1 MVDQISQLPTGAL
14 EFTTLS
20 AKVKALT
27 GFLIDGAILPET
39 LKQHGT
45 LLLAFTAGAAA
56 ASATLPYFNRYR
68 NDRAKVNLAVF
79 HITRII
85 ENTSEYQ
92 DRLRHP
98 HELVRVMDAEVQR
111 LLQIHLNKQEAQGA
125 MSALK
130 RKLWVELDEERA
142 LLAKRR
148 KSETAERKDSVVTG
162 APEMQETYAELSQPS
177 PTTTPAPEV
186 FRPLSGRKDKLLAS
200 AAIKEKEDSI
210 MTDVDALV
218 ETLATPLRQEKKA
231 VTTPSTATKTPLA
244 QVSQTPLNPLSS
256 VLNSSKKSP
265 EETFLDYASVMRQAA
280 SPFPPN
286 TPGMEQAASLSPSL
300 PARPPTRRG
309 GYDSSPPST
318 SKELQPSSGRSTY
331 KYPSFSTS
339 EGGSIASAAQAPAV
353 HASPT
358 YGLNYNDEDLYSSS
372 SSPTASTKASP
383 TGQQTPVDKPSKPL
397 RTLQQALMGARNLNT
412 PGHMLS
418 DPLATEKR
426 KTSKPPSTIKIQQPP
441 NSMVVRTGNEDK
453 GTWLRSIQEGAS
465 PHESPTLGTTQYRV
479 AESKIFYW
487 KIEGNRKER
496 RDMHKFLK
504 QEDEI
509 MQGAEV
515 LPAKKDE
522 EWPNVTLTYSSTEET
537 SQVSLSASLPSIRSI
552 ASPPS
557 APAISLPR
565 PSPADQPQTPLQAS
579 PSSSSDLSLLP
590 LDANFSS
597 PVETKDEAMSDV
609 IYVGS
614 APVMRDGLTK
624 DEVMDDVVFISSAPA
639 QRGEVTTPRITP
651 SPQKKR
657 GRPKKVVVEQKE
669 VTVVERKSD
678 TPMPAKRLGRPTKA
692 ASKLQ
697 MPATP
702 VATSKRI
709 RPSRQG
715 TAEPE
720 TPGQAETPSGRA
732 VRTRAFK
739 GSYKA

>member
-27 GFLIDGAILPET
+27 GFLIDGAILHET

-85 ENTSEYQ
+85 ENTPEYQ
-92 DRLRHP
+92 DRLYHP

-130 RKLWVELDEERA
+130 RKLWVEVDEERA

-148 KSETAERKDSVVTG
+148 KSETAERKDSVVAG

-177 PTTTPAPEV
+177 PTNTPTPEV

-231 VTTPSTATKTPLA
+231 ITTPSTATKTPLA
-244 QVSQTPLNPLSS
+244 QISQTPLNPLSS

-286 TPGMEQAASLSPSL
+286 TP
-300 PARPPTRRG
+300 
-309 GYDSSPPST
+309 
-318 SKELQPSSGRSTY
+318 
-331 KYPSFSTS
+331 
-339 EGGSIASAAQAPAV
+339 
-353 HASPT
+353 
-358 YGLNYNDEDLYSSS
+358 
-372 SSPTASTKASP
+372 
-383 TGQQTPVDKPSKPL
+383 GQQTPVDKPSKPL

-487 KIEGNRKER
+487 KIEDNRKER

-504 QEDEI
+504 QKDEI
-509 MQGAEV
+509 MQEAEV

-522 EWPNVTLTYSSTEET
+522 EWPNATLTYSSTEET
-537 SQVSLSASLPSIRSI
+537 S
-552 ASPPS
+552 
-557 APAISLPR
+557 
-565 PSPADQPQTPLQAS
+565 QAS

-614 APVMRDGLTK
+614 APVVRDGLTK
-624 DEVMDDVVFISSAPA
+624 DEDMDDVVFVSSTPA
-639 QRGEVTTPRITP
+639 RREEVTPPRTTLFP
-651 SPQKKR
+651 PKKR
-657 GRPKKVVVEQKE
+657 GRPKKVMVEQKE
-669 VTVVERKSD
+669 VTVVERKPD

-697 MPATP
+697 TPATP
-702 VATSKRI
+702 VATSKRG
-709 RPSRQG
+709 RSSRQG
-715 TAEPE
+715 TAELD
-720 TPGQAETPSGRA
+720 TPVQLETPSGRA

>member
-397 RTLQQALMGARNLNT
+397 RALQQALMGARNLNT

-441 NSMVVRTGNEDK
+441 NSMVGV
-453 GTWLRSIQEGAS
+453 S

-487 KIEGNRKER
+487 KIEDNRKER

-504 QEDEI
+504 QKDEI
-509 MQGAEV
+509 MQEAEV

-522 EWPNVTLTYSSTEET
+522 EWPNATLTYSSTEET

-614 APVMRDGLTK
+614 APVVRDGLTK
-624 DEVMDDVVFISSAPA
+624 DEDMDDVVFVSSTPA
-639 QRGEVTTPRITP
+639 RREEVTPPRTTLFP
-651 SPQKKR
+651 PKKR
-657 GRPKKVVVEQKE
+657 GRPKKVMVEQKE
-669 VTVVERKSD
+669 VTVVERKPD

-697 MPATP
+697 TPATP
-702 VATSKRI
+702 VATSKRG
-709 RPSRQG
+709 RSSRQG
-715 TAEPE
+715 TAELD
-720 TPGQAETPSGRA
+720 TPVQLETPSGRA

>member
-397 RTLQQALMGARNLNT
+397 RALQQALMGARNLNT

-441 NSMVVRTGNEDK
+441 NSMV
-453 GTWLRSIQEGAS
+453 GAS

-487 KIEGNRKER
+487 KIEDNRKER

-504 QEDEI
+504 QKDEI
-509 MQGAEV
+509 MQEAEV

-522 EWPNVTLTYSSTEET
+522 EWPNATLTYSSTEET

-614 APVMRDGLTK
+614 APVVRDGLTK
-624 DEVMDDVVFISSAPA
+624 DEDMDDVVFVSSTPA
-639 QRGEVTTPRITP
+639 RREEVTPPRTTLFP
-651 SPQKKR
+651 PKKR
-657 GRPKKVVVEQKE
+657 GRPKKVMVEQKE
-669 VTVVERKSD
+669 VTVVERKPD

-697 MPATP
+697 TPATP
-702 VATSKRI
+702 VATSKRG
-709 RPSRQG
+709 RSSRQG
-715 TAEPE
+715 TAELD
-720 TPGQAETPSGRA
+720 TPVQLETPSGRA